1 MAPFKLKFRMGS
13 SRSTSQETTA
23 EPDVTQTHQQPLLG
37 SQPTGSSTTTID
49 TVSLGSMSGDSRA
62 LLHNSASASGRL
74 AGYENP
80 TLQQNFS
87 DSGSVNRNSTVPL
100 SPPPSYEHVLEE
112 ISKITTHMEML
123 QNRLAALDK
132 DNNPTN
138 TPANW
143 TYCSGT
149 STASCTTMNENC
161 TGSVENCPLNDTEES
176 LDSPIYTCSTM
187 TTPSQE
193 NLLTCTGSCDPLYA
207 HSSCQ
212 QEGGQEQQQTECQTE
227 VSEDEENN
235 SDVEWNSHEHQQQ
248 QMRIHVPQQSPEILS
263 NKSSKE
269 LYKAVAKQ
277 YGITCE
283 MSSSCK
289 CLECACHYFDCEY
302 EENDHQKTDGGLG
315 AGTPMFISEVMHGTA
330 CVIL

>member
-13 SRSTSQETTA
+13 SRSTSQETTT
-23 EPDVTQTHQQPLLG
+23 EPDVAQAHQQPLLG
-37 SQPTGSSTTTID
+37 NQPSTASTTTID
-49 TVSLGSMSGDSRA
+49 TDSLGSLSGDSRA
-62 LLHNSASASGRL
+62 LLHNSSSASGRI
-74 AGYENP
+74 GYENP
-80 TLQQNFS
+80 TVQQNFS
-87 DSGSVNRNSTVPL
+87 DTSSVNRNSTVPL

-112 ISKITTHMEML
+112 
-123 QNRLAALDK
+123 NRLAALDK
-132 DNNPTN
+132 DNNPTSS
-138 TPANW
+138 PATW

-161 TGSVENCPLNDTEES
+161 TGSAEGCPLGDQEDS

-207 HSSCQ
+207 HSPCPGA
-212 QEGGQEQQQTECQTE
+212 QETGQDNQQTAECQSE
-227 VSEDEENN
+227 VSEEEENN
-235 SDVEWNSHEHQQQ
+235 SEAEWNSHEHQQQ
-248 QMRIHVPQQSPEILS
+248 QMRVQLPQQSPEILS

-289 CLECACHYFDCEY
+289 CLECACHYFDCEFD
-302 EENDHQKTDGGLG
+302 ENEHQKTDGGLG
-315 AGTPMFISEVMHGTA
+315 AGTPMFISEVMHGSA
-330 CVIL
+330 CNIL

>member
-74 AGYENP
+74 GYENP